1 MVKLRRCKE
10 NKVCEYWLAPPN
22 VLDDP
27 YGDEGPDPEYHKYEM
42 TVNIS
47 SEKDK
52 VHFDC
57 KVLEYIDG
65 TLNKKVSR
73 SYDFTASDFYK
84 FMDPDDI
91 EEYSKGLK
99 GIMNFC
105 NGKELT
111 IEELDPKAYSR
122 LKGSWIGED
131 DYNLS
136 EAISRDHMESLVEWI
151 DDYVSNNKS
160 WEELIEDGKKNF
172 DNKVSF
178 TVSDEDEIEI
188 PIPESEDDRY

>member
-1 MVKLRRCKE
+1 MVKLKRCKE

-27 YGDEGPDPEYHKYEM
+27 YGDEGPDPDTEYHEYEM

-57 KVLEYIDG
+57 NVVEYIDG
-65 TLNKKVSR
+65 ILKEKVSR
-73 SYDFTASDFYK
+73 SYDFTAKDFYS
-84 FMDPDDI
+84 FMDPD
-91 EEYSKGLK
+91 EKEYYSKGLK

-111 IEELDPKAYSR
+111 IEELDPKVYSR
-122 LKGSWIGED
+122 LNGSWIGEG

-136 EAISRDHMESLVEWI
+136 EAISRDSMIAIFEWI
-151 DDYVSNNKS
+151 DNYVSNNKS

-178 TVSDEDEIEI
+178 KVSDEDERELHIS
-188 PIPESEDDRY
+188 ES